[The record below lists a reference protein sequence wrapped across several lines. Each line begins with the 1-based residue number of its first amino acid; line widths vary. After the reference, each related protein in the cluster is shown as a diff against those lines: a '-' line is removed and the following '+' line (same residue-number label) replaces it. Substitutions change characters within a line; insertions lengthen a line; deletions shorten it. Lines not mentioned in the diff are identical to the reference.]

1 MKSLK
6 SLGAVTIG
14 AILVSATYALAVKDQ
29 NIRINIDSDDERS
42 IRHTV
47 NGDRGEFILREE
59 NETLEASWR
68 GDFELTD
75 DGNGIKSVDRKLEIE
90 IATDDETQRAVFED
104 DRDGVD
110 IRYFVDDEKQD
121 DGDETDS
128 AVAALVLKFLRS
140 SGVQSDE
147 RVEAL
152 IETGGTAAV
161 IAELDFLEGDH
172 AFRRYATALSE
183 QAELSKDEIITV
195 AEKLKTIESDHDLR
209 LALKSIL
216 ENQTLTAE
224 ILPALISAAEGVE
237 SDHDLRLLVEAF
249 AERPLDADAM
259 ELALGLYSRIESD
272 HDLRVAAEAL
282 LENNDLS
289 AAQAARLLETAAKA
303 INSDHDMRLVL
314 EETSSMFSKDQ
325 TLTDAWLD
333 GLATLSSDHDKRL
346 SIEAAAEEANHPQLA
361 WIGLIEASTNIESE
375 RDLRLALES
384 IAENVDF
391 DADIIR
397 AYRQAADGI
406 ESERERQLAL
416 EVLGDQTD
424 D

>member
-47 NGDRGEFILREE
+47 NGDRGEFILRDD

-75 DGNGIKSVDRKLEIE
+75 DGNGIESVDRKLEIE
-90 IATDDETQRAVFED
+90 ITNASETRRALFED

-110 IRYFVDDEKQD
+110 ITYFVDDEKQA
-121 DGDETDS
+121 DGSETDS
-128 AVAALVLKFLRS
+128 AVAALLLKFFRA

-147 RVEAL
+147 RVAAF
-152 IETGGTAAV
+152 IQTGGAQAV

-172 AFRRYATALSE
+172 AFRRYVTALTE
-183 QAELSKDEIITV
+183 QADLTASEINTI
-195 AEKLKTIESDHDLR
+195 AEKLKSVESDHDLR
-209 LALKSIL
+209 LALKAIL
-216 ENQTLTAE
+216 EHETLSAE
-224 ILPALISAAEGVE
+224 TIPALISAADGVE

-249 AERPLDADAM
+249 AERPLDGNAM
-259 ELALGLYSRIESD
+259 DLALGLYGRIESD

-282 LENNDLS
+282 LENSNLS
-289 AAQAARLLETAAKA
+289 AGQAARLLKTAAQA

-314 EETSSMFSKDQ
+314 EETAPLFSDNPA
-325 TLTDAWLD
+325 LTDAWLE
-333 GLATLSSDHDKRL
+333 GFATISSDHDRRL
-346 SIEAAAEEANHPQLA
+346 SIEAAAEDASHPQSV
-361 WIGLIEASTNIESE
+361 WIALMEASENIESE

-384 IAENVDF
+384 IAENM
-391 DADIIR
+391 DINDDTVR
-397 AYRQAADGI
+397 AYRKATDAI

-416 EVLGDQTD
+416 DVLADQTD

>member
-29 NIRINIDSDDERS
+29 NVRIKIDNDDERS

-68 GDFELTD
+68 GDIELSD
-75 DGNGIKSVDRKLEIE
+75 DGNGIKSVDRELEIE
-90 IATDDETQRAVFED
+90 FVTADETQRALFED
-104 DRDGVD
+104 DRDGVE
-110 IRYFVDDEKQD
+110 ITYFIDDEEQEL
-121 DGDETDS
+121 GGETDS
-128 AVAALVLKFLRS
+128 AVAELLLKFFRS

-152 IETGGTAAV
+152 INTGGAAAV
-161 IAELDFLEGDH
+161 ITEFDFLAGDH

-183 QAELSKDEIITV
+183 QTELSSEEIITV

-209 LALKSIL
+209 LALKSVL
-216 ENQTLTAE
+216 EHQKLSSET
-224 ILPALISAAEGVE
+224 IPSLISAAESVE

-249 AERPLDADAM
+249 AEGPLDGDAM
-259 ELALGLYSRIESD
+259 EMALGLYERIESD

-289 AAQAARLLETAAKA
+289 AAQAARLLETAAKS

-314 EETSSMFSKDQ
+314 EETASLFSADQ
-325 TLTDAWLD
+325 ALTDAWLD
-333 GLATLSSDHDKRL
+333 GLATLDSDHDKRL
-346 SIEAAAEEANHPQLA
+346 SIESVAEEADHPQSAL
-361 WIGLIEASTNIESE
+361 IGLIEASTTIESE

-384 IAENVDF
+384 IAENMDVD
-391 DADIIR
+391 DDTVA
-397 AYRQAADGI
+397 AYRRAADGI

-416 EVLGDQTD
+416 EVLGDLTGE
-424 D
+424 